1 MDREKFDE
9 KNKYKKFLIAAVFL
23 VTTTFLFIFLFA
35 IIMYLIEGGYEFSP
49 LFATISLGLG
59 SLFSSMYLARKSGK
73 KGLLIGAIV
82 GMAVFLLMLIIS
94 FIANK
99 SQMSVN
105 TLFRFII
112 IMLSSLIGGVIGVN
126 KGNNQKYI

>member
-9 KNKYKKFLIAAVFL
+9 KNKYKKFLIAAVIL

-59 SLFSSMYLARKSGK
+59 SLFSSMYLAKKVGK
-73 KGLLIGAIV
+73 RGLLIGAIV

>member
-9 KNKYKKFLIAAVFL
+9 KNKYKKFLIAAVIL

>member
-9 KNKYKKFLIAAVFL
+9 KNKYKKFLIAAVIL

-112 IMLSSLIGGVIGVN
+112 ITLSSLIGGVIGVN

>member
-9 KNKYKKFLIAAVFL
+9 KNKYKKFLIAAVIL

-59 SLFSSMYLARKSGK
+59 SLFSSMYLAKKVGK
-73 KGLLIGAIV
+73 RGLLIGAIV

-112 IMLSSLIGGVIGVN
+112 ITLSSLIGGVIGVN

>member
-1 MDREKFDE
+1 
-9 KNKYKKFLIAAVFL
+9 
-23 VTTTFLFIFLFA
+23 
-35 IIMYLIEGGYEFSP
+35 MYLIEGGYEFSP